1 MEEQKKE
8 RLMLLGVPVDIFASQ
23 QLFREYILSLV
34 TNGKSNQ
41 IVFLTYSLLM
51 KAQRNPVIMQIF
63 HDAAL
68 VLPAE
73 PSIIKGLNFVY
84 RNHYKAVIPADVI
97 ISMLSSLEELPNKS
111 VYLLGGSKKVVTTT
125 YHNLKGSYPRL
136 LFVGYHQGSMKGD
149 QEQDVIEAIRKASP
163 SILIIS
169 KGIKKREQWMYL
181 HRGEFKP
188 GLTLYCRECFDVF
201 CGKKKRPAE
210 RELQNKGGMRIS
222 RLLHY
227 PVYGLKL
234 IGNRWKLKRAG
245 TYE

>member
-1 MEEQKKE
+1 MEEGKRE
-8 RLMLLGVPVDIFASQ
+8 RLMLLGVPVDIFSSQ
-23 QLFREYILSLV
+23 QAFRDYVVALAS
-34 TNGKSNQ
+34 NGKSSQ

-73 PSIIKGLNFVY
+73 PSVIKGLSFVY
-84 RNHYKAVIPADVI
+84 RNNYRAIIPVDVI
-97 ISMLSSLEELPNKS
+97 ISMLSTLEELPNRS
-111 VYLLGGSKKVVTTT
+111 VYLLGGTKKTVTTT

-136 LFVGYHQGSMKGD
+136 LFVGYHQGSMKAD
-149 QEQDVIEAIRKASP
+149 QEHDVIEAIRKASP

-169 KGIKKREQWMYL
+169 KGIKKHEQWMYL
-181 HRGEFKP
+181 HRNEFKP

-201 CGKKKRPAE
+201 CGKKKRPTE
-210 RELQNKGGMRIS
+210 RELQNRGGIKLS

-227 PVYGLKL
+227 PIYGIMLM
-234 IGNRWKLKRAG
+234 GNRWKLKRA
-245 TYE
+245 ERHE